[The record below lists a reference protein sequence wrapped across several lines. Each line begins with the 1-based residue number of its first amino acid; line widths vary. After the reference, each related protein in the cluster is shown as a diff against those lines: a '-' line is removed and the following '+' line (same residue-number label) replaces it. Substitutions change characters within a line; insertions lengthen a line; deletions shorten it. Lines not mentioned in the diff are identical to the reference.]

1 MGRFNQTVQCSLAKR
16 RKIGKKYRAILIVG
30 NSGFSHLVQLAYGPE
45 HSLASLLDSEL
56 AGSGG
61 CVAGLHPD
69 DVGRVPP
76 ELGHEPVVRVGQEL
90 DNVVVEGVHVFHQPL
105 FTTVVHLS
113 TYIGGREV
121 SLYIY
126 ILHSSFCFQQG
137 MKILLLHAPRTHT
150 LCSKFCSNQKD
161 PLCMCSRR

>member
-113 TYIGGREV
+113 T
-121 SLYIY
+121 
-126 ILHSSFCFQQG
+126 
-137 MKILLLHAPRTHT
+137 
-150 LCSKFCSNQKD
+150 
-161 PLCMCSRR
+161 

>member
-1 MGRFNQTVQCSLAKR
+1 MFFRYIGRFKATVHQCSLAKEGEDR
-16 RKIGKKYRAILIVG
+16 GKISSDIVR
-30 NSGFSHLVQLAYGPE
+30 NSGFSHLVQLAYSPE

-61 CVAGLHPD
+61 CIAGLHPD
-69 DVGRVPP
+69 DVGGVPP
-76 ELGHEPVVRVGQEL
+76 ELAHEPVARVGQEL

-121 SLYIY
+121 SLYILQ
-126 ILHSSFCFQQG
+126 LHFCFQ
-137 MKILLLHAPRTHT
+137 
-150 LCSKFCSNQKD
+150 
-161 PLCMCSRR
+161 